1 MEGYI
6 EFNFHFDRNN
16 YAKIGFIPAKM
27 HCPDGWT
34 MFADSCYLA
43 GEAELDWTSAR
54 AWCQHNESSSDL
66 VSIHS
71 PLENDQVW
79 GFMHDHGVNTWI
91 GYTDR

>member
-1 MEGYI
+1 
-6 EFNFHFDRNN
+6 
-16 YAKIGFIPAKM
+16 
-27 HCPDGWT
+27 
-34 MFADSCYLA
+34 MFADACYLA
-43 GEAELDWTSAR
+43 GEAEMDWTSAR

-91 GYTDR
+91 GYTDRWKYFPVMLKTTLYIQRPRG